1 YKLYVGVKK
10 NSHYELISKEF
21 VDEGIF
27 SWMNIDFLAIT
38 QSIYDDAIAKS
49 DSWHHYIIKENGTV
63 KTMDYALPRI
73 KII

>member
-1 YKLYVGVKK
+1 
-10 NSHYELISKEF
+10 
-21 VDEGIF
+21 
-27 SWMNIDFLAIT
+27 
-38 QSIYDDAIAKS
+38 KS